1 MILGKNEKNGNPK
14 IEMNRATVAE
24 AYLEL
29 LSLRG
34 IDYFFANPG
43 TDFASIVEAFVLR
56 QEQGKD
62 RPRPITVPHEIPLVS
77 MAHGYYL
84 ATGRPQ
90 VAMAHVN
97 VGTANGLG
105 ALIAA
110 SRGRIPMLF
119 SAGRTPVLEEGHP
132 AARAGYIH
140 WGQESFDQAAMVRE
154 YVKWDYELRM
164 PAQLETVVDRAIT
177 MAMTEPKGPAYLTLP
192 REVLAADTGTVRFHK
207 YHRYDPPTFVPDPE
221 KIRQAAEL
229 LARARFPLVVTS
241 SLGRSMKAVDA
252 LVDLAETGAV
262 GVVSAFPEYMNF
274 PPGHP
279 CYQGGVSE
287 PLLPEADVILVIES
301 DVPWHPNRG
310 KPAESATI
318 IQAGIDPFYSSY
330 PIRGFPS
337 DLTLQGDPGTV
348 LSEIHQALKGHPDRD
363 ETGIRLRMNDL
374 KNRHDELDRVWNE
387 NVSNSCNR
395 SPLEPPWISHHV
407 REVMDDETVLVNE
420 AIGGMLSRAAD
431 LPGSYFGTPHA
442 GYLGWCL
449 GAALGFKL
457 GQPHKTVIAAVGDGS
472 YMFGVPSAAHFVS
485 NAYRLPVLFIV
496 YNNQCYN
503 SVKWAT
509 RALYPEGRAA
519 RESRYPL
526 SDLQPAAD
534 YEKICEAFGGYGERV
549 ENPDQVGPAM
559 ERALHVV
566 QHEKRQAL
574 LNMICGH
581 P

>member
-1 MILGKNEKNGNPK
+1 MKNQKKRNQK
-14 IEMNRATVAE
+14 VEMNHITVAE

-43 TDFASIVEAFVLR
+43 TDFASLIEAFVLR

-62 RPRPITVPHEIPLVS
+62 RPRPLTVPHEIPLVS

-105 ALIAA
+105 AIVAA
-110 SRGRIPMLF
+110 SRGRIPVLF
-119 SAGRTPVLEEGHP
+119 SAGRTPILEEGNP

-140 WGQESFDQAAMVRE
+140 WGQESFDQAAMLRE
-154 YVKWDYELRM
+154 WVKWDYELRM

-177 MAMTEPKGPAYLTLP
+177 IAMTEPRGPTYLTLP
-192 REVLAADTGTVRFHK
+192 REVLAADMGNMRFNRH
-207 YHRYDPPTFVPDPE
+207 HRFDLPTFAPDPE
-221 KIRQAAEL
+221 KIRQAAGL
-229 LARARFPLVVTS
+229 LAGARFPLVITS
-241 SLGRSMKAVDA
+241 SLGRSVKAVDA

-279 CYQGGVSE
+279 CYLGPVSE

-301 DVPWHPNRG
+301 DVPWHPNRA

-337 DLTLQGDPGTV
+337 DLTLQGDPGRI
-348 LSEIHQALKGHPDRD
+348 LSEIQHVLKDHPDRD
-363 ETGIRLRMNDL
+363 KTAIRSRMNDL
-374 KNRHDELDRVWNE
+374 KHRHEELNRAWDET
-387 NVSNSCNR
+387 VSTSSGR
-395 SPLEPPWISHHV
+395 SPLEPSWISHHV
-407 REVMDDETVLVNE
+407 REIMGDETVLVNE
-420 AIGGMLSRAAD
+420 AIGGMLNRTAG
-431 LPGSYFGTPHA
+431 LPGTYFGTPHA
-442 GYLGWCL
+442 GYLGWGL
-449 GAALGFKL
+449 GGALGFKL

-485 NAYRLPVLFIV
+485 SAYQLPVLFIV

-519 RESRYPL
+519 RQNRYPL
-526 SDLQPAAD
+526 SDLQPTAA

-549 ENPDQVGPAM
+549 ETPDQVGPAM
-559 ERALHVV
+559 ERALRAVK
-566 QHEKRQAL
+566 QEKRQAL
-574 LNMICGH
+574 LNMICRH